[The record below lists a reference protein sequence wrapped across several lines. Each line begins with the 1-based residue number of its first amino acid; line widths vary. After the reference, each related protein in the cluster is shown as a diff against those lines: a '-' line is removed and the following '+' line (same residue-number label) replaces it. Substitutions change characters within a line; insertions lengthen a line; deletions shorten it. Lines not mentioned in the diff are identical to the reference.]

1 MVVELN
7 LSLLELALTWLKANL
22 VQRLYSVRDIGLDVH
37 GSVDNSISTHPKD
50 TSKLK
55 PTSKNLT

>member
-1 MVVELN
+1 MVVELD
-7 LSLLELALTWLKANL
+7 LSLLELALARLKANL

-37 GSVDNSISTHPKD
+37 GSVDNSISTHPED